1 MKCAKRYEECC
12 GIGQEVDEKGIDVVD
27 VLFTA
32 LSREDPEVF
41 IIICSVY
48 FC

>member
-1 MKCAKRYEECC
+1 MPSDMKNVVELARRLMKR
-12 GIGQEVDEKGIDVVD
+12 GIDVVD
-27 VLFTA
+27 VLLTA

>member
-1 MKCAKRYEECC
+1 MLSDMKNVVELARRLMER
-12 GIGQEVDEKGIDVVD
+12 GIDVVD
-27 VLFTA
+27 VLLTA